1 MSAALLAALSACSL
15 LTSLD
20 GLAGAEVES
29 TAEASVGEGGMEA
42 TAPVDAAPG
51 DGAAP
56 SDGSDARFVAYGQAV
71 LADAPLAY
79 WRFEETALPTAKDE
93 RGLHD
98 AAYVFAPSLGE
109 PGVAGGRAVR
119 LPAGQRAHI
128 TEGSSAFNFGGKVP
142 YAVEMWIKLSKLSN
156 YQWLA
161 STEGPTVPRSG
172 WSLFVNSTGGTL
184 FEVWGVPFSDGG
196 SSQRR
201 GAYAVVAPTPIV
213 VGPFQ
218 HVVMSFNGAVT
229 SLWVDGVKRKEEA
242 DSTSAP
248 DTGPLILGCRR
259 AASLIDCVDDGVL
272 DEVAIYD
279 HALSGAR
286 ILAHYDF
293 GKP

>member
-1 MSAALLAALSACSL
+1 MSTALLAALSACSL

-29 TAEASVGEGGMEA
+29 TIEASVGEGGMEA

-98 AAYVFAPSLGE
+98 ATYVFGPSLGE

-142 YAVEMWIKLSKLSN
+142 YAVEMWIKLTQLGS

-161 STEGPTVPRSG
+161 STEGPTDPRSG
-172 WSLFVNSTGGTL
+172 WSMFVNASGGTAY
-184 FEVWGVPFSDGG
+184 EVWGAPFTDGG
-196 SSQRR
+196 STQRR
-201 GAYAVVAPTPIV
+201 GSYANVAPTPIV
-213 VGPFQ
+213 VGQFQ
-218 HVVMSFNGAVT
+218 HVVMSFNGAVIT
-229 SLWVDGVKRKEEA
+229 LWVDGVKRKNDA
-242 DSTSAP
+242 DSTAAP

-259 AASLIDCVDDGVL
+259 AAAITYCIDDGVL

-279 HALSGAR
+279 HALADTR
-286 ILAHYDF
+286 ILAHHDL